1 MFDVAR
7 LANGRV
13 EMRTHGWQPLNCHTG
28 SLILSLWRVCVC
40 VRETEKARER
50 ERERGGEREKERMDE
65 LRVKFSW
72 ALPVVQTTLSFGV

>member
-28 SLILSLWRVCVC
+28 SLILSLWGVCVC

-50 ERERGGEREKERMDE
+50 ERERKR
-65 LRVKFSW
+65 
-72 ALPVVQTTLSFGV
+72 

>member
-28 SLILSLWRVCVC
+28 SLILSLWGVCVC

-50 ERERGGEREKERMDE
+50 EREKEVRRGRKREWM
-65 LRVKFSW
+65 S
-72 ALPVVQTTLSFGV
+72 